1 MARSV
6 ASRRSV
12 ARRRRRR
19 RYSSPFR
26 AVSCRSCRLPVVVPP
41 LPDRAGA
48 RSCPCPPVLPELNSA
63 QLAST
68 QPASTQPSNPSNLS
82 TPSDPAARTPVGVPS
97 RAHSELRGGPSES
110 PDRWRDSG
118 HETSAIRGR
127 PLGVVLTPFPALAGP
142 RSRMFRVRGC
152 ECGRGG
158 RQRDRTPYVVP
169 PCQGGTKCSSSVPL
183 SVRQGA
189 IAASLPARAQTP

>member
-19 RYSSPFR
+19 RYSSPLLV

-41 LPDRAGA
+41 RPDRARA
-48 RSCPCPPVLPELNSA
+48 RSCPCSVSP
-63 QLAST
+63 
-68 QPASTQPSNPSNLS
+68 QPGPIHANPADQPSSAIQSN
-82 TPSDPAARTPVGVPS
+82 PAARTPVGVPS
-97 RAHSELRGGPSES
+97 RDHSDLRGGPSES
-110 PDRWRDSG
+110 LDRWRDSG

-127 PLGVVLTPFPALAGP
+127 RLGVVLTPFPALSGP

-169 PCQGGTKCSSSVPL
+169 LCQGGTKCSSSVPL
-183 SVRQGA
+183 SVRLGA
-189 IAASLPARAQTP
+189 IAARLPASAQTPQET